1 MVFEGAI
8 SPVWQ
13 LALAVGLGAFFAFFL
28 YVILFPPARFV
39 KAGSGSLHNYE
50 RAWWNHKV
58 VLWAF
63 FILFVATE
71 GAFLA
76 GSALSLLFGGFPLF
90 RRPFRFAVG
99 MASDNPLLS
108 ILFMA
113 IHAPIASFILLLL
126 LLATMSRSGRG
137 VWLARHFTQAL
148 VVITVFLL
156 TLQGIGVFLLLE
168 RSAGG

>member
-28 YVILFPPARFV
+28 YLILFPPARFV

-108 ILFMA
+108 TLFLWRFT
-113 IHAPIASFILLLL
+113 HPSLPLL
-126 LLATMSRSGRG
+126 SSCFC
-137 VWLARHFTQAL
+137 WLR
-148 VVITVFLL
+148 
-156 TLQGIGVFLLLE
+156 
-168 RSAGG
+168 